1 MAEPQAQ
8 QARDLWA
15 SGDYPSA
22 GRFLAD
28 AGRLAAETTK
38 LTSGDLVLDIG
49 CGDGNATIPAAKT
62 GATVTGF
69 DLTPELLEAGR
80 AAAAEAGVRIDWV
93 EGDAAELPFDGEAF
107 DVAIS
112 VFGCMFAPDHRAAA
126 SEIARILKPGGRLV
140 VCAWTPEGNQGQ
152 MFRTI
157 AKHMPAPPEGFEPPT
172 LWGDRGHLREIFE
185 GTGVELDI
193 ERAQLDFV
201 AESAE
206 AYLEEME
213 RDLPPIAAAR
223 ELLEPQGKWE
233 PLREDLLELCR
244 GSDASEEANAWRMSN
259 EYLLIKGQKA
269 A

>member
-1 MAEPQAQ
+1 MTEPQAE
-8 QARDLWA
+8 QARRLWA

-28 AGRLAAETTK
+28 AGRLAAETAK

-49 CGDGNATIPAAKT
+49 CGDGNAAIPAART
-62 GATVTGF
+62 GARVTGL

-80 AAAAEAGVRIDWV
+80 GAAAEAGVQIDWV
-93 EGDAAELPFDGEAF
+93 EGDAAELPFDSETF

-126 SEIARILKPGGRLV
+126 SEIARILKPGGRMV

-152 MFRTI
+152 MFRRI
-157 AKHMPAPPEGFEPPT
+157 ARHTPAPPEGFEAPT
-172 LWGDRGHLREIFE
+172 LWGDEGHLREIFE
-185 GTGVELDI
+185 GTGVEPDI
-193 ERAQLDFV
+193 ERTQLDFV

-206 AYLEEME
+206 AYLMEME

-223 ELLEPQGKWE
+223 ELLEPPDRRE
-233 PLREDLLELCR
+233 ALRDDLLELYR
-244 GSDASEEANAWRMSN
+244 GSDVSDDDSNWRMSN
-259 EYLLIKGQKA
+259 EYLVIRGRKA